1 MLNLYFELLPFID
14 SKDEELAELLPHAS
28 SNPQLRYLLG
38 LKDVKSVS
46 EALQGSDVDLLDARV
61 WFDGLTAGIVSD
73 SPLCHPPSA
82 DIAHSPNSKPG
93 CVHVLKGQAKRLTR
107 AKAALGRFL
116 VEPCAQDKVED
127 EEQADE
133 SASFVERLQKH
144 RRLDEQQPSYGMLA
158 SIPPT
163 SNIIERFFSIARTTY

>member
-1 MLNLYFELLPFID
+1 R
-14 SKDEELAELLPHAS
+14 
-28 SNPQLRYLLG
+28 Q
-38 LKDVKSVS
+38 VS
-46 EALQGSDVDLLDARV
+46 EALQGSDVDLLDVRV
-61 WFDGLTAGIVSD
+61 WFDGLTAGIGY
-73 SPLCHPPSA
+73 LYAAPSA
-82 DIAHSPNSKPG
+82 DIVRSPNSKPG
-93 CVHVLKGQAKRLTR
+93 CVHVLKGHTKRLTR